1 MSSFLLPLLSLFL
14 CLSLSLVC
22 VCVYQR
28 YSKNPMRNLVSNAA
42 HTAAQRQPTRTDRHN
57 FRFKLFLVS
66 APTSSSSSRRK
77 KEKKNTIQTTRIS
90 PSLMASVGFVPLQL
104 FTHCQRAGCMATSL
118 SDHSSTRS
126 DHVRPARYKGGK
138 RERRE
143 TVASK
148 EMRETKVDV
157 SARSRSHGVIVG
169 YIFTRWL
176 NGNRPLTWRIKT
188 RIHFW
193 MR

>member
-1 MSSFLLPLLSLFL
+1 MRGFPRSPQKNVILSSSTSSSSFLSIPLSF
-14 CLSLSLVC
+14 SPVC

-42 HTAAQRQPTRTDRHN
+42 HTAAQRQTTRTDRHN

-66 APTSSSSSRRK
+66 APTSSSSSRRRK
-77 KEKKNTIQTTRIS
+77 KERKNTIQTTRIS

-138 RERRE
+138 ERDGRLLHQ
-143 TVASK
+143 K
-148 EMRETKVDV
+148 K
-157 SARSRSHGVIVG
+157 
-169 YIFTRWL
+169 
-176 NGNRPLTWRIKT
+176 
-188 RIHFW
+188 
-193 MR
+193 

>member
-1 MSSFLLPLLSLFL
+1 
-14 CLSLSLVC
+14 VC

-42 HTAAQRQPTRTDRHN
+42 HTAAQRQTTRTDRHN

-66 APTSSSSSRRK
+66 APTSSSSSRRRK
-77 KEKKNTIQTTRIS
+77 KERKNTIQTTRIS

-138 RERRE
+138 ERDGRLLHQ
-143 TVASK
+143 K
-148 EMRETKVDV
+148 K
-157 SARSRSHGVIVG
+157 
-169 YIFTRWL
+169 
-176 NGNRPLTWRIKT
+176 
-188 RIHFW
+188 
-193 MR
+193 